1 MEERKKM
8 TQEERNENL
17 KGILTKKFDGTGMF
31 PTDSQGRIV
40 NNRAKGYDA
49 SIFSFE
55 RYKKTPQEKLE
66 LSLAKSKHKAS
77 IQK

>member
-17 KGILTKKFDGTGMF
+17 KNILIKKFDGTGMF
-31 PTDSQGRIV
+31 PTDSQGKILY
-40 NNRAKGYDA
+40 NRAKGYDP
-49 SIFSFE
+49 SVFSFE

-66 LSLAKSKHKAS
+66 LSLAKSRHKAS